1 MPWVNINGHRYYR
14 RSRRV
19 NGRVVTEHVG
29 GDRMGELAAGLD
41 EAKRK
46 VRQLDGWKQRLDF
59 DRFLFSIQDCL
70 AVDEAVS
77 HVFTLLAE
85 RSGAYR
91 HRRQWRWT
99 RGGRRMSNDPA
110 NAAKSVMAA
119 LARCNLPPLMAPDFV
134 GIPEEDQVVLR
145 EAAKGDVVALE
156 KSRKYLTD
164 QRFTRRWGNPAHA
177 ARWWLM
183 IQAAGTNVVVASAT
197 LNFADRLTEDLGF
210 GQANTLEQLAIT
222 RVVNNW
228 LMVGTL
234 EAKACGLPLSSK
246 ERGRVERCLSQADRR
261 LMQAVKALSFLRGV
275 KAAEIVAR
283 LPHASTI
290 VAPTPATQN

>member
-1 MPWVNINGHRYYR
+1 MAWVNINRHRYYR

-29 GDRMGELAAGLD
+29 GDRIGELAAGLD

-46 VRQLDGWKQRLDF
+46 LRQLDGWKERLDF
-59 DRFLFSIQDCL
+59 DHFLSSIQDCL

-77 HVFTLLAE
+77 HMFTLLAE
-85 RSGAYR
+85 RCGAYR
-91 HRRQWRWT
+91 HHRQWRWT
-99 RGGRRMSNDPA
+99 RGGRHMSNDPA
-110 NAAKSVMAA
+110 NAAKGVMAA
-119 LARCNLPPLMAPDFV
+119 LARSPVPPLMPPEFV
-134 GIPEEDQVVLR
+134 GIPEADQVVLR
-145 EAAKGDVVALE
+145 EAAKGDVEALE

-164 QRFTRRWGNPAHA
+164 QRYIRRWGNPVHA

-183 IQAAGTNVVVASAT
+183 SQAAGTNLVVVSAT
-197 LNFADRLTEDLGF
+197 LNFADQLAQDLGF

-234 EAKACGLPLSSK
+234 EAKACGLPVSSK

-290 VAPTPATQN
+290 VVPTPVTQS